1 MPQLARNLSGR
12 LIGRDISYYPR
23 LSSTMEVAR
32 DRARHRVPE
41 GAVILAGEQTAGRG
55 RMKRAWISPLGSISL
70 SVILYPDI
78 SRLPHLVMIASLAV
92 ARSIE
97 QVTGLKTALKW
108 PNDVLIRGKKVCGIL
123 IENELSGSAVSYAII
138 GIGINVNFTVCRLP
152 QIASF
157 ATTLAD
163 ELGHEIPLTDLVGAL
178 LAEMDWLYAK
188 PASDSIYREWRDRLE
203 TLGKPVTVT
212 SGHTVMH
219 GTAEAVAPDGSLLL
233 RQEDGTLSR
242 VIAGEITLRD
252 SS

>member
-1 MPQLARNLSGR
+1 
-12 LIGRDISYYPR
+12 
-23 LSSTMEVAR
+23 MEVAR
-32 DRARHRVPE
+32 DRARHRAPE
-41 GAVILAGEQTAGRG
+41 GTVILAGEQTTGRG
-55 RMKRAWISPLGSISL
+55 RMKRTWISPPGSISL

-78 SRLPHLVMIASLAV
+78 SRLPHMVMIASLAA
-92 ARSIE
+92 ARSVE

-138 GIGINVNFTVCRLP
+138 GIGINVNFTVRRLT

-178 LAEMDWLYAK
+178 LAEMDQLYAQ
-188 PASDSIYREWRDRLE
+188 AGADSIYREWRDRLE

-242 VIAGEITLRD
+242 VIAGDITLRD